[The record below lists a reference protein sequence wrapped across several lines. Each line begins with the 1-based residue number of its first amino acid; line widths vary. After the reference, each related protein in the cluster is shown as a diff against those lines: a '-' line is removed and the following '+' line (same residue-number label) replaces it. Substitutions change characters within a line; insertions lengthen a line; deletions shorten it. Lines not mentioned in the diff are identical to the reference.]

1 MKKPGEKQK
10 YEKLVQRI
18 APGSRLLRT
27 WPLTGGISA
36 EMTVLELEDPE
47 GRISRRIVRQ
57 PSSTVLQNN
66 PDAALNEYKLLK
78 ALRRSGL
85 ATPMPVEF
93 DQTGP
98 TPYLVL
104 EFIEGKSDFAPQ
116 DRPNFAYQL
125 STQLLKIHNIHRSN
139 HDLAFL
145 PEKSKAVMNRI
156 GIRPYQMDHAFEE
169 GRIREVLETA
179 WPFPH
184 RNADVLLHGDYWPG
198 NVLWRADQLIAV
210 IDWEDACWGDPLYD
224 LAIARLDLLWIFGLE
239 AMTSFTDYYQS
250 GMPIDYTDLPYWDLY
265 AALRFIRL
273 AGSHLDEWA
282 AYFHPYGRR
291 DITASTIRTYYD
303 FFIHQAFERLPT
315 TY

>member
-57 PSSTVLQNN
+57 PSPTVLQNN

-93 DQTGP
+93 EQTGP

-125 STQLLKIHNIHRSN
+125 STQLLKIHKINRSN
-139 HDLAFL
+139 HELAFL
-145 PEKSKAVMNRI
+145 PEQSKAIMNRI
-156 GIRPYQMDHAFEE
+156 GIRPLQIDHTFEE

-179 WPFPH
+179 WPFPQ

-198 NVLWRADQLIAV
+198 NVLWRGDQLIAV

>member
-1 MKKPGEKQK
+1 M
-10 YEKLVQRI
+10 LH
-18 APGSRLLRT
+18 L
-27 WPLTGGISA
+27 
-36 EMTVLELEDPE
+36 M
-47 GRISRRIVRQ
+47 
-57 PSSTVLQNN
+57 ST
-66 PDAALNEYKLLK
+66 KLLN
-78 ALRRSGL
+78 AIRETGVP
-85 ATPMPVEF
+85 TPIPVEF

-104 EFIEGKSDFAPQ
+104 EFIEGKSDFTPH
-116 DRPNFAYQL
+116 DKPNFSYQFA
-125 STQLLKIHNIHRSN
+125 SQLLKIHKIDRS
-139 HDLAFL
+139 HQDLAFL
-145 PEKSKAVMNRI
+145 TEQSKEIMDRI
-156 GIRPYQMDHAFEE
+156 GVRPLQINHPFEE

-179 WPFPH
+179 LPFPQ

-250 GMPIDYTDLPYWDLY
+250 GMPVDYTDLPYWDLY

-273 AGSHLDEWA
+273 VGSHLDEWA

-291 DITASTIRTYYD
+291 DITVRTIRTYYD
-303 FFIHQAFERLPT
+303 FFIHQAFERLPDMS
-315 TY
+315 